1 MDDPFQGELTDLRAR
16 SLHRR
21 LRQMQTA
28 ADGTVELAERGR
40 LANFAS
46 NDYLGLADDP
56 LLRNAAKAAID
67 QYGVGAGASRLVS
80 GTRPAHTRLEEKI
93 ARFKGTEAALT
104 FSSGY
109 ATALGVL
116 PALVDKHDVLI
127 LDKLCHASLVDAARA
142 SRAVLRVFPHNALGK
157 LEDHLQ
163 WARREHSDARVIVVT
178 EAVFSMD
185 GDRAPLAEIVELKQ
199 QHGALLMVDEAH
211 SVGVIG
217 RNGRGL
223 AHELGLAGKID
234 IHMGTLSKALG
245 VSGGYLCGR
254 RSLIDLL
261 INRARSFI
269 FSTAQ
274 PPALAAAAEAAID
287 FLLTD
292 EGERRRLAL
301 WQNIRLLASQLPPTA
316 RRGFRPTAAPQGRRQ
331 RHFPV
336 DRRWRGGSR
345 GFLLLAGKEGIFRP
359 GDPLSHGGQRLGA
372 PAVDGDGPPSARA
385 NHGAGPGHG
394 GTGADGKL
402 TPPSPAR
409 GPPAALTQSLILAGN
424 SWQRTDRSSS
434 PAAEKKPIS
443 PSSPQAQ
450 TSCAPPSR

>member
-1 MDDPFQGELTDLRAR
+1 MDDPFQSELNDLRAR

-21 LRQMQTA
+21 LRQMQSA
-28 ADGTVELAERGR
+28 PDGTVELTERGR

-46 NDYLGLADDP
+46 NDYLGLAGDP
-56 LLRNAAKAAID
+56 ILRDAAKAAID

-80 GTRPAHTRLEEKI
+80 GTRLAHTRLEEKI

-116 PALVDKHDVLI
+116 PALVDRHDVLI

-163 WARREHSDARVIVVT
+163 WARREHPDARVVVVT
-178 EAVFSMD
+178 EAVYSMD
-185 GDRAPLAEIVELKQ
+185 GDRAPLAEIVELKH

-223 AHELGLAGKID
+223 AHELGLSGQID

-245 VSGGYLCGR
+245 VSGGYVCGR

-261 INRARSFI
+261 VNRARSFI

-274 PPALAAAAEAAID
+274 PPALAAAAEAALD

-301 WQNIRLLASQLPPTA
+301 WQNIRLLGSQLPPPPGADPDQPPRRKDGGSAIFPWIVGGEAAAVDFSSWLAKKGFFAPAIRYPTVGKGSARLRLTVTA
-316 RRGFRPTAAPQGRRQ
+316 RHQPEQIMALGRAMAEL
-331 RHFPV
+331 V
-336 DRRWRGGSR
+336 
-345 GFLLLAGKEGIFRP
+345 
-359 GDPLSHGGQRLGA
+359 
-372 PAVDGDGPPSARA
+372 
-385 NHGAGPGHG
+385 
-394 GTGADGKL
+394 
-402 TPPSPAR
+402 
-409 GPPAALTQSLILAGN
+409 
-424 SWQRTDRSSS
+424 RT
-434 PAAEKKPIS
+434 IN
-443 PSSPQAQ
+443 
-450 TSCAPPSR
+450 

>member
-21 LRQMQTA
+21 LRQMQPA

-56 LLRNAAKAAID
+56 LLRDAAKAAID

-142 SRAVLRVFPHNALGK
+142 SHAVLRVFPHNALAK

-163 WARREHSDARVIVVT
+163 WARREHPDARVIVVT

-185 GDRAPLAEIVELKQ
+185 GDRAPLAGIVELKQ

-211 SVGVIG
+211 SVGVLG

-223 AHELGLAGKID
+223 AHELGLAGQID

-274 PPALAAAAEAAID
+274 PPALAAAAEAAVD

-292 EGERRRLAL
+292 EGERRRLTL
-301 WQNIRLLASQLPPTA
+301 WQNIRLLASQLPPPPGAGSDQPPRRKDGGSAIFPWIVGGEAEAVDFSSWLAKKGFFAPAIRYPTVAKGSARLRLTVTA
-316 RRGFRPTAAPQGRRQ
+316 RHQPGQIMALGR
-331 RHFPV
+331 
-336 DRRWRGGSR
+336 
-345 GFLLLAGKEGIFRP
+345 A
-359 GDPLSHGGQRLGA
+359 LGEL
-372 PAVDGDGPPSARA
+372 V
-385 NHGAGPGHG
+385 
-394 GTGADGKL
+394 
-402 TPPSPAR
+402 
-409 GPPAALTQSLILAGN
+409 
-424 SWQRTDRSSS
+424 RTVG
-434 PAAEKKPIS
+434 
-443 PSSPQAQ
+443 
-450 TSCAPPSR
+450 

>member
-1 MDDPFQGELTDLRAR
+1 MDDPFQNELSDLRAR

-28 ADGTVELAERGR
+28 ADGTIELAERGT
-40 LANFAS
+40 LVNFAS

-56 LLRNAAKAAID
+56 LLRDAAKAAID
-67 QYGVGAGASRLVS
+67 RYGVGSGASRLVS

-163 WARREHSDARVIVVT
+163 WARREHPDARVIVVT

-185 GDRAPLAEIVELKQ
+185 GDRAPLAEIVELKLA
-199 QHGALLMVDEAH
+199 HDALLLVDEAH
-211 SVGVIG
+211 AVGVIG
-217 RNGRGL
+217 RHGRGL

-234 IHMGTLSKALG
+234 LHMGTLSKALG

-261 INRARSFI
+261 VNRARSFI

-274 PPALAAAAEAAID
+274 PPALAAAAEAALD

-301 WQNIRLLASQLPPTA
+301 WQNIRLLASQLPP
-316 RRGFRPTAAPQGRRQ
+316 
-331 RHFPV
+331 
-336 DRRWRGGSR
+336 
-345 GFLLLAGKEGIFRP
+345 
-359 GDPLSHGGQRLGA
+359 
-372 PAVDGDGPPSARA
+372 PP
-385 NHGAGPGHG
+385 GAGSEP
-394 GTGADGKL
+394 
-402 TPPSPAR
+402 
-409 GPPAALTQSLILAGN
+409 
-424 SWQRTDRSSS
+424 
-434 PAAEKKPIS
+434 
-443 PSSPQAQ
+443 
-450 TSCAPPSR
+450 PPSRQDGGSAIFPWIVGGEAEAVDFSGWLAKKGFFCPAIRYPTVARDSARLRLTVTARHQPEQIMALGRALGELVRTVG

>member
-1 MDDPFQGELTDLRAR
+1 MDDPFQNELTALRAR

-40 LANFAS
+40 LVNFAS

-56 LLRNAAKAAID
+56 LLRDAAKAAID

-127 LDKLCHASLVDAARA
+127 LDKLCHASLVDAART
-142 SRAVLRVFPHNALGK
+142 SRAVLRVFPHNALAK

-163 WARREHSDARVIVVT
+163 WARREHPDARVIVVT

-185 GDRAPLAEIVELKQ
+185 GDRAPLAELVELKQ

-301 WQNIRLLASQLPPTA
+301 WQNIRLLASQLPMPPGADSDQPPRRKDGGSAIFPWIVGGEAEAVDFSTWLGKKGFFAPAIRYPTVAKGAARLRLTVTA
-316 RRGFRPTAAPQGRRQ
+316 RHQPEQIMALGR
-331 RHFPV
+331 
-336 DRRWRGGSR
+336 
-345 GFLLLAGKEGIFRP
+345 A
-359 GDPLSHGGQRLGA
+359 LGEL
-372 PAVDGDGPPSARA
+372 V
-385 NHGAGPGHG
+385 
-394 GTGADGKL
+394 
-402 TPPSPAR
+402 
-409 GPPAALTQSLILAGN
+409 
-424 SWQRTDRSSS
+424 RT
-434 PAAEKKPIS
+434 IS
-443 PSSPQAQ
+443 
-450 TSCAPPSR
+450 

>member
-1 MDDPFQGELTDLRAR
+1 MDDPFQGELNALRSR

-40 LANFAS
+40 LVNFAS

-56 LLRNAAKAAID
+56 LLRDAAKAAID
-67 QYGVGAGASRLVS
+67 QYGVGSGASRLVS

-93 ARFKGTEAALT
+93 ARFKGAEAALT

-116 PALVDKHDVLI
+116 PALVDKHDVLV
-127 LDKLCHASLVDAARA
+127 LDKLCHASLVDAART
-142 SRAVLRVFPHNALGK
+142 SRAVLRVFPHNALAK

-163 WARREHSDARVIVVT
+163 WARREHPDARVIVVT

-185 GDRAPLAEIVELKQ
+185 GDRAPLADIVELKQ

-223 AHELGLAGKID
+223 AHELGLTGKID
-234 IHMGTLSKALG
+234 LHMGTLSKALG
-245 VSGGYLCGR
+245 GSGGYLCGR

-274 PPALAAAAEAAID
+274 PPALAAAAEAALD

-301 WQNIRLLASQLPPTA
+301 WQNIRALASQLPPPLDAHSDQPPRRKDGGSAIFPWIVGGEAEAVDFSSWLAKKGFFAPAIRYPTVAKGSARLRLTVTA
-316 RRGFRPTAAPQGRRQ
+316 RHQPEQIMALGR
-331 RHFPV
+331 
-336 DRRWRGGSR
+336 
-345 GFLLLAGKEGIFRP
+345 AM
-359 GDPLSHGGQRLGA
+359 
-372 PAVDGDGPPSARA
+372 
-385 NHGAGPGHG
+385 
-394 GTGADGKL
+394 
-402 TPPSPAR
+402 
-409 GPPAALTQSLILAGN
+409 
-424 SWQRTDRSSS
+424 
-434 PAAEKKPIS
+434 AELV
-443 PSSPQAQ
+443 Q
-450 TSCAPPSR
+450 TVN

>member
-28 ADGTVELAERGR
+28 ADGTVELTERGR

-56 LLRNAAKAAID
+56 ILRDAAKAAID

-80 GTRPAHTRLEEKI
+80 GTRPAHSRLEEKI

-142 SRAVLRVFPHNALGK
+142 SRAVLRVFPHNALNK

-163 WARREHSDARVIVVT
+163 WARREHPDARVIVVT

-185 GDRAPLAEIVELKQ
+185 GDRAPLAGIVELKQ
-199 QHGALLMVDEAH
+199 QHDALLMVDEAH

-254 RSLIDLL
+254 RTLIELL
-261 INRARSFI
+261 VNRARSFI

-274 PPALAAAAEAAID
+274 PPALATAAEAAID

-301 WQNIRLLASQLPPTA
+301 WQNIRLLASQLPPPPGADSDQPPRRKDGGSAIFPWIVGGEAEAVDFSSWLAKKGFFAPAIRYPTVAKGSARLRLTVTA
-316 RRGFRPTAAPQGRRQ
+316 RHQPEQIMALGRA
-331 RHFPV
+331 
-336 DRRWRGGSR
+336 
-345 GFLLLAGKEGIFRP
+345 LAE
-359 GDPLSHGGQRLGA
+359 L
-372 PAVDGDGPPSARA
+372 V
-385 NHGAGPGHG
+385 
-394 GTGADGKL
+394 
-402 TPPSPAR
+402 
-409 GPPAALTQSLILAGN
+409 
-424 SWQRTDRSSS
+424 RT
-434 PAAEKKPIS
+434 IS
-443 PSSPQAQ
+443 
-450 TSCAPPSR
+450 

>member
-1 MDDPFQGELTDLRAR
+1 MDDPFQGELTDLRTR

-28 ADGTVELAERGR
+28 ADGTVELTERGR

-56 LLRNAAKAAID
+56 ILRDAAKAAID
-67 QYGVGAGASRLVS
+67 RYGVGAGASRLVS
-80 GTRPAHTRLEEKI
+80 GTRPAHSRLEEKI
-93 ARFKGTEAALT
+93 ALFKGTEAALT

-142 SRAVLRVFPHNALGK
+142 SRAVLRVYPHNALNK

-163 WARREHSDARVIVVT
+163 WAGREHPDARVIVVT

-185 GDRAPLAEIVELKQ
+185 GDRAPLAGIVELKQ

-217 RNGRGL
+217 RHGRGL
-223 AHELGLAGKID
+223 AHELGLAGQID

-261 INRARSFI
+261 VNRARSFI

-292 EGERRRLAL
+292 EGERRRLTL
-301 WQNIRLLASQLPPTA
+301 WQNIRLLASQLPPMPGAASDQPPRRRDGGSAIFPWIVGGEAEAVEFSSWLAKKGFFCPAIRYPTVAKGSARLRLTVTA
-316 RRGFRPTAAPQGRRQ
+316 RHQPEQIMALGRAMTELM
-331 RHFPV
+331 H
-336 DRRWRGGSR
+336 
-345 GFLLLAGKEGIFRP
+345 
-359 GDPLSHGGQRLGA
+359 
-372 PAVDGDGPPSARA
+372 
-385 NHGAGPGHG
+385 
-394 GTGADGKL
+394 T
-402 TPPSPAR
+402 
-409 GPPAALTQSLILAGN
+409 
-424 SWQRTDRSSS
+424 
-434 PAAEKKPIS
+434 IS
-443 PSSPQAQ
+443 
-450 TSCAPPSR
+450 

>member
-21 LRQMQTA
+21 LRQMQTS

-56 LLRNAAKAAID
+56 LLRDAAKAAID
-67 QYGVGAGASRLVS
+67 QYGIGAGASRLVS

-93 ARFKGTEAALT
+93 AGFKGTEAALT

-163 WARREHSDARVIVVT
+163 WARREHPDARVIVVT

-185 GDRAPLAEIVELKQ
+185 GDRAPLAEMVELKQ
-199 QHGALLMVDEAH
+199 QHDALLMVDEAH

-292 EGERRRLAL
+292 EGERRRLTL
-301 WQNIRLLASQLPPTA
+301 WQNIRLLASQLPPPPGADSEPPPRRKDGGSAIFPWIVGGEAEAVDSSSWLAKKGFFAPAIRYPTVAKGSARLRLTVTA
-316 RRGFRPTAAPQGRRQ
+316 RHQPEQIMALGR
-331 RHFPV
+331 
-336 DRRWRGGSR
+336 
-345 GFLLLAGKEGIFRP
+345 A
-359 GDPLSHGGQRLGA
+359 LG
-372 PAVDGDGPPSARA
+372 
-385 NHGAGPGHG
+385 
-394 GTGADGKL
+394 
-402 TPPSPAR
+402 
-409 GPPAALTQSLILAGN
+409 
-424 SWQRTDRSSS
+424 
-434 PAAEKKPIS
+434 
-443 PSSPQAQ
+443 
-450 TSCAPPSR
+450 